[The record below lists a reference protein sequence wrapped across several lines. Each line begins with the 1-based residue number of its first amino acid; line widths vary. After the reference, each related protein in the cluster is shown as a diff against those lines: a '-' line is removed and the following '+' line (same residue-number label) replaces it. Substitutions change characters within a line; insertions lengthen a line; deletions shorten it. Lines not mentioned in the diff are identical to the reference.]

1 VSRTFARILP
11 LWLVLFSFVT
21 SNSMITPYL
30 GLYVLSLGAT
40 TLLVGAAY
48 ATNSVVSF
56 LGRLPASSLADRYGN
71 RLFIILGFASNLIGM
86 ALYALVP
93 DANVVLLARALQGVA
108 LALFHPSVLSYLV
121 RLGIAERK
129 STEVVSY
136 TSTGAALGQSLGP
149 ALGAALLVTG
159 SFFNVFVSSLAIC
172 ALGTA
177 LALGSVKDERPHSS
191 GMNQNAS
198 LLVRSKA
205 MLNRQFSLTL
215 YSRAAVSYVS
225 GMVTVIIPLLAT
237 QELKFS
243 QSGVGLLFTIA
254 AVFNLVARPFSGKL
268 SSRIKE
274 DRVLEMGIIL
284 SALAA
289 TLYLASFSPIVLW
302 IAMMVY
308 GLGLGIFIPSSI
320 LNVDRTVSSES
331 LTLGMGVMTMMI
343 DLGMATGSAISILL
357 LSSQGYN
364 GAFVIAALVGF
375 SGLFTQRLSRL
386 VTSP

>member
-1 VSRTFARILP
+1 
-11 LWLVLFSFVT
+11 
-21 SNSMITPYL
+21 MITPYL

-71 RLFIILGFASNLIGM
+71 RLFIILGFTFNLIGM

-93 DANVVLLARALQGVA
+93 DANVVLLARALQGAA

-149 ALGAALLVTG
+149 ALGAALLVAG
-159 SFFNVFVSSLAIC
+159 SFFNVFVFSLAIC

-177 LALGSVKDERPHSS
+177 LALASVKDGRSYSS
-191 GMNQNAS
+191 GMNQNES
-198 LLVRSKA
+198 FLIRSKA

-237 QELKFS
+237 QQFNFS
-243 QSGVGLLFTIA
+243 QSGVGLLFTVA

-268 SSRIKE
+268 LHRIGE
-274 DRVLEMGIIL
+274 GQILEIGIFL
-284 SALAA
+284 SGLAA
-289 TLYLASFSPIVLW
+289 ILYLASFSSIVLW

-320 LNVDRTVSSES
+320 LYVDRSVSSES